1 MSRILVPIS
10 VGELVD
16 KITILE
22 IKAERITDRS
32 KLVNINRELALLN
45 QTWQDSA
52 FSDAD
57 IDGHRRALKRIN
69 DTLWEIED
77 YIRIKE
83 AEGAFDEQF
92 IELARSVY
100 VENDRRAAIKR
111 AINEELG
118 SELIEEKSYPDY
130 HSG

>member
-1 MSRILVPIS
+1 MGQILVPVS

-22 IKAERITDRS
+22 IKSERITEAA
-32 KLVNINRELALLN
+32 KLTNIDRELELLM
-45 QTWQDSA
+45 QSWHDSPFSAQDIGS
-52 FSDAD
+52 
-57 IDGHRRALKRIN
+57 HRSELKKIN
-69 DTLWEIED
+69 EALWEIED

-100 VENDRRAAIKR
+100 MQNDKRSAVKR
-111 AINEELG
+111 AINTEMG
-118 SELIEEKSYPDY
+118 SDLIEEKSYPD
-130 HSG
+130 HARP